1 LAGLGL
7 SLGAD
12 VPVFVHGSS
21 AWAEGRGET
30 LAPFAPP
37 ERWFLVIHPGVAV
50 STAEVFQAPELT
62 RNSPVIT
69 IRAVS
74 PAATRNDC
82 EAVVRARY
90 PQVAAALEW
99 LGRSAPA
106 RMTGT
111 GSCVFASF
119 ERAVDAERVAAR
131 VPEEWTSYVARG
143 VQRSPL
149 MAALE
154 AD

>member
-1 LAGLGL
+1 M
-7 SLGAD
+7 D
-12 VPVFVHGSS
+12 
-21 AWAEGRGET
+21 
-30 LAPFAPP
+30 
-37 ERWFLVIHPGVAV
+37 PGVAV

-74 PAATRNDC
+74 PATTRNDC
-82 EAVVRARY
+82 EAVVSARY

-99 LGRSAPA
+99 LARSAPA

-149 MAALE
+149 LAALD